1 MSSSTNT
8 IYGLAALTRPIFQS
22 KNYNQT
28 VDALYERVELDPKDA
43 AALLDLGM
51 LHQLLGMQE
60 QGLAIQQDALKL
72 QQHFVVK
79 NEKDAQLF
87 PSPLAVEGV
96 AKRRERGEKIIKLLV
111 LMQPGTFQENTPV
124 EFLVENTLIQLEIL
138 YILPDSPLPEIIPE
152 HDVMLIGI
160 GYTEASHALL
170 ERMIPWVAAWQK
182 PVINRPEHIL
192 KTSRE
197 ALKTALDNADGVF
210 VAGIQRLNRAE
221 TADYNAHF
229 PILIRPLDS
238 HAGRDLK
245 KIDDVASLLSYLE
258 NVQDKSFFIT
268 EFVDYRK
275 PDGMFTKYRIVL
287 IGGKPYIAHMAMN
300 DHWMIHYL
308 NAGMKE
314 DAAKRELEAEGM
326 ASFHTDFALRHAGA
340 FEHMHQRLGLD
351 YLIMDCGETPNGELF
366 VFEADTIMIVHD
378 MDDENIYP
386 YKKPVMKV
394 LFDAFAEFV
403 RMKV

>member
-1 MSSSTNT
+1 MSSNTNT

-28 VDALYERVELDPKDA
+28 VDALYERVEIDPKDA

-72 QQHFVVK
+72 QQHFTVK
-79 NEKDAQLF
+79 SETDA
-87 PSPLAVEGV
+87 P
-96 AKRRERGEKIIKLLV
+96 IKLLA

-124 EFLVENTLIQLEIL
+124 EFLVENSKIQLEIL
-138 YILPDSPLPEIIPE
+138 YILPDSPLPETIPE
-152 HDVMLIGI
+152 HDVMMIGI
-160 GYTEASHALL
+160 GYTQTSHALL
-170 ERMIPWVAAWQK
+170 ERMIPWVAAWSK
-182 PVINRPEHIL
+182 PVINKPEHIL

-197 ALKTALDNADGVF
+197 ALKSSLEGADGVF
-210 VAGIQRLNRAE
+210 VADIQRLNRAE
-221 TADYNAHF
+221 TAKYTSHF

-238 HAGRDLK
+238 HAGRDLQ

-300 DHWMIHYL
+300 NHWMIHYL

-314 DAAKRELEAEGM
+314 DATKRELEAHGM
-326 ASFHTDFALRHAGA
+326 ASFHSDFAMRHAVA
-340 FEHMHQRLGLD
+340 FEQMHERLALE
-351 YLIMDCGETPNGELF
+351 YLVMDCGETPNGDLF

-403 RMKV
+403 QIRTLAKISPETS